1 MGLPENFNSFENS
14 KSFGFD
20 LIKGLCQQIDAK
32 IEITN
37 KQGTKINIQFKELI

>member
-20 LIKGLCQQIDAK
+20 LIKGLCQQIVAK